1 VGSYQFGTWTLE
13 FRERETNLNHLE
25 NFLELRG
32 RNAAGSVQSIEE
44 LAREFAADPRFI
56 SGFDFR
62 SPQTSILVGQVQ
74 SGKTGHYLGIAAAV
88 ADKEP
93 ERLPVYILLTQ
104 RLIALQQQTY
114 MDAKQL
120 LTTFDV
126 FDENQEMEFRYSL
139 NYPKPKMIVLKK
151 DPTPLNKWIEILN
164 DRSILSGRSLFI
176 IDDEADATG
185 LNTKINDDDQ
195 SEMNR
200 LIELLVTSHNAYLLQ
215 VTATPHAIFLQN
227 PESIFRPK
235 SHLYFP
241 PGADYLGGNFF
252 YPIDLSEDSGEP
264 YVFQA
269 TEDNELAALQEI
281 DNNELPRGL
290 KESIFAFLLTAAY
303 RIGFERDK
311 QCNFLLHPSAK
322 TVDHNLIYRKVDR
335 YIRDIQ
341 NSLTSENIIQGFQRC
356 YENLKDT
363 KPQLPSF
370 TNLLKEV
377 SRTAIKVVIMN
388 SAPGNTSRELPNTG
402 ANIFI
407 GGNVLSRGIVIPRLQ
422 TIYYCRTAQRLTIDT
437 YWQHSRAFGYDRDPA
452 LVRLFMP
459 PRLYSSF
466 VQMSDS
472 ISQLFEILQN
482 SRTEDIQVVT
492 PRGLAPTRSAVVED
506 LAGDCII
513 GGAHHFPV
521 NPNQNNLERL
531 DELLHDF
538 DDEDSYFLVSSA
550 FAVELLQACQEDEL
564 GQIPSGQ
571 FESSLRNLSRNSE
584 VVLIVRRGR
593 SITAGTGTL
602 LSPNDRKLGSRF
614 VSDSVL
620 ILYRLVGES
629 EKGWRGS
636 PFWVPNVK
644 LPGKRVIYFKD

>member
-1 VGSYQFGTWTLE
+1 MAQLK
-13 FRERETNLNHLE
+13 HLE

-32 RNAAGSVQSIEE
+32 RNAAGSVESIQA
-44 LAREFAADPRFI
+44 LAQEFIDDPRFI
-56 SGFDFR
+56 SGFNFLN
-62 SPQTSILVGQVQ
+62 PQTSILFGQVQ

-93 ERLPVYILLTQ
+93 ERLPVFILLTQ

-126 FDENQEMEFRYSL
+126 FDENHEMEFRYSL
-139 NYPKPKMIVLKK
+139 NYSKPKMIVLKK
-151 DPTPLNKWIEILN
+151 DSTPLNKWIEILN
-164 DRSILSGRSLFI
+164 DRSILGGRSLFI

-195 SEMNR
+195 SEINR

-215 VTATPHAIFLQN
+215 VTATPQAIFLQ
-227 PESIFRPK
+227 PPDSIFRPK
-235 SHLYFP
+235 SHLYFS

-252 YPIDLSEDSGEP
+252 YPIDIAEDSGDP
-264 YVFQA
+264 YVFQP
-269 TEDNELAALQEI
+269 TEDNELAVLQDS
-281 DNNELPRGL
+281 DNNELPPGL
-290 KESIFAFLLTAAY
+290 QESIFTFLLTAAF
-303 RIGFERDK
+303 RIGYERDK

-322 TVDHNLIYRKVDR
+322 TIDHNLIYKKVDR

-341 NSLTSENIIQGFQRC
+341 NTLHTETIIDDFQRS
-356 YENLKDT
+356 YANLKAT
-363 KPQLPSF
+363 KPQLPVF
-370 TNLLKEV
+370 PELLREV

-472 ISQLFEILQN
+472 IFQLFDILKK
-482 SRTEDIQVVT
+482 SKTEDIQVTT
-492 PRGLAPTRSAVVED
+492 PRGFPPTRSSVVED

-521 NPNQNNLERL
+521 NPNQNNLDRV
-531 DELLHDF
+531 DKLLKDY
-538 DDEDSYFLVSSA
+538 DDNESYFLINSA
-550 FAVELLQACQEDEL
+550 FAVEILQACQEEEL
-564 GQIPSGQ
+564 GQIPSAQ
-571 FESSLRNLSRNSE
+571 FESSLRNLSRNEE
-584 VVLIVRRGR
+584 VVLIVRRER
-593 SITAGTGTL
+593 SIAAGTGTL
-602 LSPNDRKLGSRF
+602 LAPNDRKLGSKF
-614 VSDSVL
+614 VNDSVL
-620 ILYRLVGES
+620 ILYRLVGQI
-629 EKGWRGS
+629 EKGWQGS
-636 PFWVPNVK
+636 PFWVPDVK
-644 LPGKRVIYFKD
+644 LPGKKVIYFKD

>member
-1 VGSYQFGTWTLE
+1 ME
-13 FRERETNLNHLE
+13 HLN
-25 NFLELRG
+25 NFLELRQ
-32 RNAAGSVQSIEE
+32 REAPASIASIKEKALE
-44 LAREFAADPRFI
+44 FI
-56 SGFDFR
+56 SHPDFISNFDFTK
-62 SPQTSILVGQVQ
+62 PQTSILVGQVQ

-93 ERLPVYILLTQ
+93 ERFPIFILLTQ

-126 FDENQEMEFRYSL
+126 FDENQELEFRYSL
-139 NYPKPKMIVLKK
+139 KWPKPKMIVLKK
-151 DPTPLNKWIEILN
+151 DSTPLNKWIEILN
-164 DRSILSGRSLFI
+164 DRSILSGRSLFV

-200 LIELLVTSHNAYLLQ
+200 LIELLVRTHNAYLLQ

-227 PESIFRPK
+227 PDSIFRPK

-252 YPIDLSEDSGEP
+252 YPIDRADAVQVP
-264 YVFQA
+264 YVFKA
-269 TEDNELAALQEI
+269 TEDDELALLQ
-281 DNNELPRGL
+281 DASNDTLPRGL
-290 KESIFAFLLTAAY
+290 KEAIFAFLLTSAF
-303 RIGFERDK
+303 RIGYERDK

-322 TVDHNLIYRKVDR
+322 TVDHNLIYTKVDR
-335 YIRDIQ
+335 YIRDVQ
-341 NSLTSENIIQGFQRC
+341 NTLANPDIVSG
-356 YENLKDT
+356 LKKAYDDLKIT
-363 KPQLPSF
+363 KPQLPIFSD
-370 TNLLKEV
+370 LVKEIG
-377 SRTAIKVVIMN
+377 RTAIKVIIMN
-388 SAPGNTSRELPNTG
+388 SAPGNTSRELPSTG

-437 YWQHSRAFGYDRDPA
+437 YWQHSRSFGYDRDPA

-459 PRLYSSF
+459 PKLYSSF

-472 ISQLFEILQN
+472 IFQLFEIVKTAKTN
-482 SRTEDIQVVT
+482 EIQVTT

-513 GGAHHFPV
+513 GGAHHFPI
-521 NPNQNNLERL
+521 NPNQDNLKNL
-531 DELLHDF
+531 DKLLESYS
-538 DDEDSYFLVSSA
+538 DEETYFLIDSA
-550 FAVELLQACQEDEL
+550 FAVELLNTCHEEEL
-564 GQIPSGQ
+564 GQIPTKQ
-571 FESSLRNLSRNSE
+571 FEHSIRNINRDNK
-584 VVLIVRRGR
+584 VVLIIRRDR
-593 SITAGTGTL
+593 SIAAGTGTL
-602 LSPNDRKLGSRF
+602 LSPNDRKLGSSF
-614 VSDSVL
+614 TNDTVL
-620 ILYRLVGES
+620 ILYRLNGENT
-629 EKGWRGS
+629 KGWQGA

-644 LPGKRVIYFKD
+644 LPGKRVIYYK

>member
-1 VGSYQFGTWTLE
+1 MH
-13 FRERETNLNHLE
+13 HLE

-32 RNAAGSVQSIEE
+32 RNAAGSVESIKN
-44 LAREFAADPRFI
+44 LATKFVSDPQFI
-56 SGFDFR
+56 SGFDYLQ
-62 SPQTSILVGQVQ
+62 PHTSILVGQVQ

-93 ERLPVYILLTQ
+93 ERLPIFILLTQ

-164 DRSILSGRSLFI
+164 NRSILSGRSLFI

-185 LNTKINDDDQ
+185 LNTKVNDDDQ

-200 LIELLVTSHNAYLLQ
+200 LIELLVTAHNAYLLQ

-227 PESIFRPK
+227 PDSIFRPK

-252 YPIDLSEDSGEP
+252 YPIDLSEESQEP
-264 YVFQA
+264 FVFQPTA
-269 TEDNELAALQEI
+269 DDELVMLQDAE
-281 DNNELPRGL
+281 NNELPPGL
-290 KESIFAFLLTAAY
+290 KESIFTFLLTAAY
-303 RIGFERDK
+303 RIGSERDR

-322 TVDHNLIYRKVDR
+322 TVDHNLIYKKVDR

-341 NSLTSENIIQGFQRC
+341 NSLDSKEILEGLKRSYT
-356 YENLKDT
+356 NLKST
-363 KPQLPSF
+363 KPQLP
-370 TNLLKEV
+370 LLTELIREV
-377 SRTAIKVVIMN
+377 GRTAIKVVIMN

-422 TIYYCRTAQRLTIDT
+422 TIYYCRTAQKLTIDT

-459 PRLYSSF
+459 SRLYSSF

-472 ISQLFEILQN
+472 IFQLFEILQT
-482 SRTEDIQVVT
+482 SKTDEIQVIT

-521 NPNQNNLERL
+521 NPNQDNLETL
-531 DELLHDF
+531 DNLLSEY
-538 DDEDSYFLVSSA
+538 DEGESYFLINSA
-550 FAVELLQACQEDEL
+550 FAVELLQACKEDEL
-564 GQIPSGQ
+564 GQIPSSQ
-571 FESSLRNLSRNSE
+571 FEQSLRNISRNDE

-602 LSPNDRKLGSRF
+602 LSPNDRKLGSKF
-614 VSDSVL
+614 ANDSVL
-620 ILYRLVGES
+620 ILYRIAGES
-629 EKGWRGS
+629 EKGWRGA
-636 PFWVPNVK
+636 PFWIPNVK
-644 LPGKRVIYFKD
+644 LPGKRVIYFKE

>member
-1 VGSYQFGTWTLE
+1 MH
-13 FRERETNLNHLE
+13 HLE

-32 RNAAGSVQSIEE
+32 RNAAGSVESIKN
-44 LAREFAADPRFI
+44 LATEFVSDPQFI
-56 SGFDFR
+56 SGFDYLK
-62 SPQTSILVGQVQ
+62 PQTSILVGQVQ

-93 ERLPVYILLTQ
+93 ERLPIFILLTQ

-151 DPTPLNKWIEILN
+151 DPTPLNKWIE
-164 DRSILSGRSLFI
+164 
-176 IDDEADATG
+176 
-185 LNTKINDDDQ
+185 
-195 SEMNR
+195 MNR
-200 LIELLVTSHNAYLLQ
+200 LIELLVTAHNAYLLQ

-227 PESIFRPK
+227 PDSIFRPK

-252 YPIDLSEDSGEP
+252 YPIDLSEESQEP
-264 YVFQA
+264 FVFQP
-269 TEDNELAALQEI
+269 TEDDELAMLQDAE
-281 DNNELPRGL
+281 NNELPPGL
-290 KESIFAFLLTAAY
+290 KESIFTFLLTAAY
-303 RIGFERDK
+303 RIGCERDR

-322 TVDHNLIYRKVDR
+322 TVDHNLIYKKVDR

-341 NSLTSENIIQGFQRC
+341 NSLDSQVILDGLKRS
-356 YENLKDT
+356 YANLKST
-363 KPQLPSF
+363 KPQLP
-370 TNLLKEV
+370 LLSELIREV
-377 SRTAIKVVIMN
+377 GRTAIKVVIMN

-422 TIYYCRTAQRLTIDT
+422 TIYYCRTAQKLTIDT

-459 PRLYSSF
+459 SRLYSSF

-472 ISQLFEILQN
+472 IFQLFEILQTSN
-482 SRTEDIQVVT
+482 TDEIQVIT

-521 NPNQNNLERL
+521 NPNQDNLETL
-531 DELLHDF
+531 DNLLSDY
-538 DDEDSYFLVSSA
+538 DEEESYFLINSA
-550 FAVELLQACQEDEL
+550 FAVELLQACKEDEL
-564 GQIPSGQ
+564 GQIPSSQ
-571 FESSLRNLSRNSE
+571 FEHSLRNISRNDE

-602 LSPNDRKLGSRF
+602 LSPNDRKLGSKF
-614 VSDSVL
+614 ANDSVL
-620 ILYRLVGES
+620 ILYRIAGET
-629 EKGWRGS
+629 EKGWRGA
-636 PFWVPNVK
+636 PFWIPNVK
-644 LPGKRVIYFKD
+644 LPGKRVIYFKE

>member
-1 VGSYQFGTWTLE
+1 ME
-13 FRERETNLNHLE
+13 HLN
-25 NFLELRG
+25 NFLELRS
-32 RNAAGSVQSIEE
+32 RSAPASINSIKKI
-44 LAREFAADPRFI
+44 AKDFTTKPDYI
-56 SGFDFR
+56 SNFDFV
-62 SPQTSILVGQVQ
+62 SPQTTLLVGQVQ

-93 ERLPVYILLTQ
+93 ERFPIFILLTQ

-114 MDAKQL
+114 MDAKHL

-151 DPTPLNKWIEILN
+151 DITPLNKWSEILN
-164 DRSILSGRSLFI
+164 DRAILGGRSLFI

-185 LNTKINDDDQ
+185 LNTRINQDDQ

-200 LIELLVTSHNAYLLQ
+200 LIELLVKSHNAYLLQ

-227 PESIFRPK
+227 SESIFRPK
-235 SHLYFP
+235 SHLYFE
-241 PGADYLGGNFF
+241 PGKDYLGGNFF
-252 YPIDLSEDSGEP
+252 YPIDRNELPCDP
-264 YVFQA
+264 YVFQT
-269 TEDNELAALQEI
+269 TEDGELALLQAS
-281 DNNELPRGL
+281 DNDDLPRGL
-290 KESIFAFLLTAAY
+290 RESIFTFLLTAAY
-303 RIGFERDK
+303 RIGFQLDK

-322 TVDHNLIYRKVDR
+322 TVDHNLIYKKVDR

-341 NSLTSENIIQGFQRC
+341 NTFDSPKVVEALQKS
-356 YENLKDT
+356 YDNLRLT
-363 KPQLPSF
+363 KPQLPTYSK
-370 TNLLKEV
+370 LVKEV
-377 SRTAIKVVIMN
+377 RRTAIKVVIMN
-388 SAPGNTSRELPNTG
+388 SAPGNTSRELPDTG

-472 ISQLFEILQN
+472 IFQLFEILKSSKTN
-482 SRTEDIQVVT
+482 EIQVHT

-506 LAGDCII
+506 LAAGCII

-521 NPNQNNLERL
+521 NPNQDNLFKL
-531 DELLHDF
+531 DGLMSKYDGGEPFYLIDF
-538 DDEDSYFLVSSA
+538 QV
-550 FAVELLQACQEDEL
+550 AVNLLQACNEEEL
-564 GQIPSGQ
+564 GQIPSKQ
-571 FESSLRNLSRNSE
+571 FEYSIQNINKDNK
-584 VVLIVRRGR
+584 VVLIVRRER
-593 SITAGTGTL
+593 SISTGTGTL
-602 LSPNDRKLGSRF
+602 ISPNDRKLANGF
-614 VSDSVL
+614 VDDSVL
-620 ILYRLVGES
+620 ILYRLQGETAN
-629 EKGWRGS
+629 GWLGN
-636 PFWVPNVK
+636 PFWIPNVK
-644 LPGKRVIYFKD
+644 LPKKHVIYYKE

>member
-1 VGSYQFGTWTLE
+1 MKLD
-13 FRERETNLNHLE
+13 HLA

-32 RNAAGSVQSIEE
+32 RSAAGSVDSIKS
-44 LAREFAADPRFI
+44 LANEFVSDPQFI
-56 SGFDFR
+56 SGFDYLK
-62 SPQTSILVGQVQ
+62 PQTSILVGQVQ

-88 ADKEP
+88 ADMEP
-93 ERLPVYILLTQ
+93 ERLPIFILLTQ

-164 DRSILSGRSLFI
+164 DRSILGGRSLFI

-200 LIELLVTSHNAYLLQ
+200 LIELLVTTHNAYLLQ

-227 PESIFRPK
+227 PDSIFRPK

-241 PGADYLGGNFF
+241 PGTDYLGGNFF
-252 YPIDLSEDSGEP
+252 YPIDLGEDSQEP
-264 YVFQA
+264 YVFQP
-269 TEDNELAALQEI
+269 TEDNELATLQDA
-281 DNNELPRGL
+281 DNNELPPGL
-290 KESIFAFLLTAAY
+290 RESIFTFLLTAAY
-303 RIGFERDK
+303 RIGFERDR

-322 TVDHNLIYRKVDR
+322 TVDHNLIYKKVDR
-335 YIRDIQ
+335 YIRDVQ
-341 NSLTSENIIQGFQRC
+341 NSLDSEAIVGGFQRS
-356 YENLKDT
+356 YTNLKST
-363 KPQLPSF
+363 KPQLPTF
-370 TNLLKEV
+370 ADLLKEV

-459 PRLYSSF
+459 SRLYSSF

-472 ISQLFEILQN
+472 IFQLFEILQT
-482 SRTEDIQVVT
+482 SQTDEIQVIT

-521 NPNQNNLERL
+521 NPNQDNLATV
-531 DELLHDF
+531 DELLRDY
-538 DDEDSYFLVSSA
+538 DEDESYFLINSA
-550 FAVELLQACQEDEL
+550 FAVELLKACREEEL
-564 GQIPSGQ
+564 GQIPSSQ
-571 FESSLRNLSRNSE
+571 FEHSLRNISKNNE

-602 LSPNDRKLGSRF
+602 LSPNDRKLGSKF
-614 VSDSVL
+614 VNDSVL
-620 ILYRLVGES
+620 ILYRIAGES
-629 EKGWRGS
+629 DKGWRGN
-636 PFWVPNVK
+636 PFWIPNVK
-644 LPGKRVIYFKD
+644 LPGKRVIYFKE

>member
-1 VGSYQFGTWTLE
+1 ME
-13 FRERETNLNHLE
+13 HLN

-32 RNAAGSVQSIEE
+32 RSAPASINSIKK
-44 LAREFAADPRFI
+44 LAVDFTTKPDYISNFDFI
-56 SGFDFR
+56 ST
-62 SPQTSILVGQVQ
+62 QTTILVGQVQ

-93 ERLPVYILLTQ
+93 ERFPIFILLTQ

-114 MDAKQL
+114 MDAKHL

-126 FDENQEMEFRYSL
+126 FDENHEMEFRYSL
-139 NYPKPKMIVLKK
+139 KHPKPKMIVLKK
-151 DPTPLNKWIEILN
+151 DITPLNKWSEILN
-164 DRSILSGRSLFI
+164 DRAILGGRSLFI

-185 LNTKINDDDQ
+185 LNTKINQDDQ

-200 LIELLVTSHNAYLLQ
+200 LIESLVKSHNAYLLQ

-235 SHLYFP
+235 SHLYFE

-252 YPIDLSEDSGEP
+252 YPIDRNELPCDP
-264 YVFQA
+264 FVFQ
-269 TEDNELAALQEI
+269 TTDDGELALLQAPEN
-281 DNNELPRGL
+281 DDLPRGL
-290 KESIFAFLLTAAY
+290 RASIFTFLLTAAY

-322 TVDHNLIYRKVDR
+322 TIDHNLIYKKVDR

-341 NSLTSENIIQGFQRC
+341 NTINTPKVAEALQKA
-356 YENLKDT
+356 YDNLRLT
-363 KPQLPSF
+363 KPQLPTCS
-370 TNLLKEV
+370 NLVKEV

-388 SAPGNTSRELPNTG
+388 SAPGNTSRELPDTG

-459 PRLYSSF
+459 SRLYSSF

-472 ISQLFEILQN
+472 IFQLFEILKSAKTN
-482 SRTEDIQVVT
+482 EIQVYT

-506 LAGDCII
+506 LASDCII

-521 NPNQNNLERL
+521 NPNQDNLIKL
-531 DELLHDF
+531 DSLLSKY
-538 DDEDSYFLVSSA
+538 DDRESFYLIDSA
-550 FAVELLQACQEDEL
+550 DAVNLLQACDEEEL
-564 GQIPSGQ
+564 GQIPSKQ
-571 FESSLRNLSRNSE
+571 FEYSIQNINKDNK
-584 VVLIVRRGR
+584 VVLIVRRDR
-593 SITAGTGTL
+593 SISSGTGTL
-602 LSPNDRKLGSRF
+602 LSPNDRKLANGF
-614 VSDSVL
+614 VDDSVL
-620 ILYRLVGES
+620 ILYRLLGETS
-629 EKGWRGS
+629 NEWQGK
-636 PFWVPNVK
+636 PFWMPNVK
-644 LPGKRVIYFKD
+644 LPRKRVIYYK

>member
-1 VGSYQFGTWTLE
+1 ME
-13 FRERETNLNHLE
+13 HLN
-25 NFLELRG
+25 NFLELRERG
-32 RNAAGSVQSIEE
+32 APASILSIKEKA
-44 LAREFAADPRFI
+44 LEFVTHPDFI
-56 SGFDFR
+56 SSFDFTK
-62 SPQTSILVGQVQ
+62 PQTSILVGQVQ

-93 ERLPVYILLTQ
+93 ERFPIFILLTQ

-114 MDAKQL
+114 MEAKQL

-126 FDENQEMEFRYSL
+126 FDENQELEFRYSL
-139 NYPKPKMIVLKK
+139 KWPKPKMIVLKK
-151 DPTPLNKWIEILN
+151 DTTPLKKWIEILN
-164 DRSILSGRSLFI
+164 DRNILGGRSLFV

-200 LIELLVTSHNAYLLQ
+200 LIELLVKSHNAYLLQ

-227 PESIFRPK
+227 PDSIFRPK

-252 YPIDLSEDSGEP
+252 YPIDRVEIGQDP
-264 YVFQA
+264 YVFKA
-269 TEDNELAALQEI
+269 TEDNELALLQ
-281 DNNELPRGL
+281 DATNDMLPRGL
-290 KESIFAFLLTAAY
+290 REAIFAFLLTSAF

-322 TVDHNLIYRKVDR
+322 TVDHNLIYTKVDR
-335 YIRDIQ
+335 YIRDVQ
-341 NSLTSENIIQGFQRC
+341 NTLSDPDVMNG
-356 YENLKDT
+356 LKKAYDDLKNT
-363 KPQLPSF
+363 KPQLPLF
-370 TNLLKEV
+370 GDLIKEI

-388 SAPGNTSRELPNTG
+388 SAPGNTSRELPSTG

-437 YWQHSRAFGYDRDPA
+437 YWQHSRSFGYDRDPA

-472 ISQLFEILQN
+472 IFQLFELVKTAKTN
-482 SRTEDIQVVT
+482 EIQVTT

-513 GGAHHFPV
+513 GGAHHFPI
-521 NPNQNNLERL
+521 NPNQANLKVL
-531 DELLHDF
+531 DELLKSYS
-538 DDEDSYFLVSSA
+538 DEETYFLIDSE
-550 FAVELLQACQEDEL
+550 FAVELLNACREDEL
-564 GQIPSGQ
+564 GQIPSKQ
-571 FESSLRNLSRNSE
+571 FEHSIRNISRENK
-584 VVLIVRRGR
+584 VVLIVRRDR
-593 SITAGTGTL
+593 SIAAGTGTL
-602 LSPNDRKLGSRF
+602 LSPNDRKLGSSF
-614 VSDSVL
+614 TNDTVL
-620 ILYRLVGES
+620 ILYRLNGENS
-629 EKGWRGS
+629 KGWQGD
-636 PFWVPNVK
+636 PFWIPDVK
-644 LPGKRVIYFKD
+644 LPGKRVIYYKE

>member
-1 VGSYQFGTWTLE
+1 LILE
-13 FRERETNLNHLE
+13 HLD

-32 RNAAGSVQSIEE
+32 RNASGSIQSIRN
-44 LAREFAADPRFI
+44 LANEFVSDPRFI
-56 SGFDFR
+56 SGFDFLK
-62 SPQTSILVGQVQ
+62 PQTSILVGQVQ

-93 ERLPVYILLTQ
+93 ERLPIYILLTQ

-164 DRSILSGRSLFI
+164 DRSILGGRSLFI

-200 LIELLVTSHNAYLLQ
+200 LIELLVTTHNAYLLQ

-252 YPIDLSEDSGEP
+252 YPIDHAEDTLEP
-264 YVFQA
+264 YVFQP
-269 TEDNELAALQEI
+269 TEDDELAALQDIEK
-281 DNNELPRGL
+281 NELPPGL
-290 KESIFAFLLTAAY
+290 KESIFTFLLTAAY
-303 RIGFERDK
+303 RIGYERDR

-322 TVDHNLIYRKVDR
+322 TVDHNLIYKKVDR
-335 YIRDIQ
+335 YIRDVQ
-341 NSLTSENIIQGFQRC
+341 NSLQSESIVEGFKKS
-356 YENLKDT
+356 YSNLKAT
-363 KPQLPSF
+363 KPQLPPF
-370 TNLLKEV
+370 TELIREV

-459 PRLYSSF
+459 PKLYSSF

-472 ISQLFEILQN
+472 IFQLFEILQT
-482 SRTEDIQVVT
+482 SKTEEIQVMT

-521 NPNQNNLERL
+521 NPNQDNLNDL
-531 DELLHDF
+531 DDLLKDY
-538 DDEDSYFLVSSA
+538 DENESYFLINSA
-550 FAVELLQACQEDEL
+550 FAVELLQSCREDEL
-564 GQIPSGQ
+564 GQIPSSQ
-571 FESSLRNLSRNSE
+571 FEHSLRNISRNNE

-602 LSPNDRKLGSRF
+602 LSPNDRKLGSQF
-614 VSDSVL
+614 VNDSVL
-620 ILYRLVGES
+620 ILYRIEGER
-629 EKGWRGS
+629 EKGWKGS
-636 PFWVPNVK
+636 PFWIPNVK
-644 LPGKRVIYFKD
+644 LPGKRVIYFKE

>member
-1 VGSYQFGTWTLE
+1 ME
-13 FRERETNLNHLE
+13 HLE

-32 RNAAGSVQSIEE
+32 RNASGSIPSIRT
-44 LAREFAADPRFI
+44 LAKEFVTDPKFI
-56 SGFDFR
+56 SGFDFLK
-62 SPQTSILVGQVQ
+62 PQTSILVGQVQ

-93 ERLPVYILLTQ
+93 ERLPIFILLTQ

-164 DRSILSGRSLFI
+164 DRSILGGRSLFI

-200 LIELLVTSHNAYLLQ
+200 LIELLVTTHNAYLLQ

-227 PESIFRPK
+227 PDSIFRPK

-252 YPIDLSEDSGEP
+252 YPIDQAEDSIEP
-264 YVFQA
+264 YVFQP
-269 TEDNELAALQEI
+269 TEDDELAALQDSE
-281 DNNELPRGL
+281 NNELPPGL
-290 KESIFAFLLTAAY
+290 KESIFTFLLTAAY
-303 RIGFERDK
+303 RIGYERDR

-322 TVDHNLIYRKVDR
+322 TVDHNLIYKKVDR
-335 YIRDIQ
+335 YIRDVQ
-341 NSLTSENIIQGFQRC
+341 NSLQTQEIIDGFQRS
-356 YENLKDT
+356 YNNLKAT
-363 KPQLPSF
+363 KPQLPLF
-370 TNLLKEV
+370 ADLIREV

-452 LVRLFMP
+452 LVRLYMP

-472 ISQLFEILQN
+472 IFQLFDILQT
-482 SRTEDIQVVT
+482 SKTEEIQVMT
-492 PRGLAPTRSAVVED
+492 PRGLAPTRSTVVED

-521 NPNQNNLERL
+521 NPNQNNVNDL
-531 DELLHDF
+531 DNLLREY
-538 DDEDSYFLVSSA
+538 DEDESYFLINSA
-550 FAVELLQACQEDEL
+550 FAVELLQACREDEL
-564 GQIPSGQ
+564 GQIPSAQ
-571 FESSLRNLSRNSE
+571 FEHSLRNISRNNE

-602 LSPNDRKLGSRF
+602 LSPNDRKLGSQF
-614 VSDSVL
+614 VNDSVL
-620 ILYRLVGES
+620 ILYRIEGER
-629 EKGWRGS
+629 EKGWRGG
-636 PFWVPNVK
+636 PFWIPNVK
-644 LPGKRVIYFKD
+644 LPGRKVIYFKE

>member
-1 VGSYQFGTWTLE
+1 MH
-13 FRERETNLNHLE
+13 HLE

-32 RNAAGSVQSIEE
+32 RNASGSVESIKN
-44 LAREFAADPRFI
+44 LATEFVSDPQFI
-56 SGFDFR
+56 SGFDYLK
-62 SPQTSILVGQVQ
+62 PQTSILVGQVQ

-93 ERLPVYILLTQ
+93 ERLPIFILLTQ

-185 LNTKINDDDQ
+185 LNTKVNDDDQ

-200 LIELLVTSHNAYLLQ
+200 LIELLVTAHNAYLLQ

-227 PESIFRPK
+227 PDSIFRPK

-252 YPIDLSEDSGEP
+252 YPIDLSDEAQEP
-264 YVFQA
+264 FVFQP
-269 TEDNELAALQEI
+269 TEDDELAMLQDAE
-281 DNNELPRGL
+281 NNELPPGL
-290 KESIFAFLLTAAY
+290 KESIFTFLLTAAY
-303 RIGFERDK
+303 RIGFERDR

-322 TVDHNLIYRKVDR
+322 TVDHNLIYKKVDR

-341 NSLTSENIIQGFQRC
+341 NSLDSQIILDGLKRS
-356 YENLKDT
+356 YANLKST
-363 KPQLPSF
+363 KPQLP
-370 TNLLKEV
+370 LLTDLIREV
-377 SRTAIKVVIMN
+377 GRTAIKVVIMN

-422 TIYYCRTAQRLTIDT
+422 TIYYCRTAQKLTIDT

-459 PRLYSSF
+459 SRLYSAF

-472 ISQLFEILQN
+472 IFQLFEILQTSN
-482 SRTEDIQVVT
+482 TDEIQVIT

-521 NPNQNNLERL
+521 NPNQDNLEAL
-531 DELLHDF
+531 D
-538 DDEDSYFLVSSA
+538 
-550 FAVELLQACQEDEL
+550 
-564 GQIPSGQ
+564 
-571 FESSLRNLSRNSE
+571 N
-584 VVLIVRRGR
+584 
-593 SITAGTGTL
+593 L
-602 LSPNDRKLGSRF
+602 LSMMRKNHIS
-614 VSDSVL
+614 
-620 ILYRLVGES
+620 
-629 EKGWRGS
+629 
-636 PFWVPNVK
+636 
-644 LPGKRVIYFKD
+644 

>member
-1 VGSYQFGTWTLE
+1 M
-13 FRERETNLNHLE
+13 E

-32 RNAAGSVQSIEE
+32 RNAAGSIDSIKK
-44 LAREFAADPRFI
+44 LAKDFVSNPQFI
-56 SGFDFR
+56 SGFDFLK
-62 SPQTSILVGQVQ
+62 PQTSILVGQVQ

-93 ERLPVYILLTQ
+93 ERLPIFILLTQ

-164 DRSILSGRSLFI
+164 DRSILGGRSLFI

-200 LIELLVTSHNAYLLQ
+200 LIELLVTTHNAYLLQ

-227 PESIFRPK
+227 PDSIFRPK

-252 YPIDLSEDSGEP
+252 YPIDQADDATEP
-264 YVFQA
+264 YVFQP
-269 TEDNELAALQEI
+269 TEDDELAALQDSE
-281 DNNELPRGL
+281 NNELPPGL
-290 KESIFAFLLTAAY
+290 KESIFTFLLTAAY
-303 RIGFERDK
+303 RIGYERDR

-322 TVDHNLIYRKVDR
+322 TVDHNLIYKKVDR
-335 YIRDIQ
+335 YIRDVQ
-341 NSLTSENIIQGFQRC
+341 NSLSSEVILEGFMKS
-356 YENLKDT
+356 YADLKST
-363 KPQLPSF
+363 KPQLPTF
-370 TNLLKEV
+370 ADLVKEV

-459 PRLYSSF
+459 TRLYSSF

-472 ISQLFEILQN
+472 IFQLFDILQ
-482 SRTEDIQVVT
+482 SSKTEEIQVMT

-521 NPNQNNLERL
+521 NPNQQNLNDL
-531 DELLHDF
+531 DRFLQDY
-538 DDEDSYFLVSSA
+538 DEDESYFLINSG
-550 FAVELLQACQEDEL
+550 FAVELLQACREDEL
-564 GQIPSGQ
+564 GQIPSSQ
-571 FESSLRNLSRNSE
+571 FEHSLRNISRNNE

-602 LSPNDRKLGSRF
+602 LSPNDRKLGSQF
-614 VSDSVL
+614 VNDSVL
-620 ILYRLVGES
+620 ILYRIEGER
-629 EKGWRGS
+629 EKGWKGS
-636 PFWVPNVK
+636 PFWIPNVK
-644 LPGKRVIYFKD
+644 LPGRKVIYFKE